1 MPLSPRAVAAALAPE
16 TDEREVY
23 LITLTHES
31 WDAPIRLST
40 DQTVWLRNDERSGTP
55 MYGTISR
62 GEMYEYVPI
71 SASLPDSRDESPPV
85 CSISISNVSRLVSP
99 YLLMVDKKYPRAS
112 IEIVLASE
120 PDIVD
125 QTWPE
130 LDLNSGDMD
139 ANNVQIEL
147 GMNIASNEPMPWLRF
162 VYAYFPN
169 LYERNR

>member
-40 DQTVWLRNDERSGTP
+40 DQTVWLRNDERTGTP

-62 GEMYEYVPI
+62 GELYEFVPI
-71 SASLPDSRDESPPV
+71 SATLPDSRDESPPT
-85 CSISISNVSRLVSP
+85 STLNISNVSRIVSP
-99 YLLMVDKKYPRAS
+99 YLMMVDKKYPRVS
-112 IEIVLASE
+112 IEVVLASE

-125 QTWPE
+125 QVWPE
-130 LDLNSGDMD
+130 LDLNAATMD
-139 ANNVQIEL
+139 ANNVQVEM

-162 VYAYFPN
+162 GAAYFPN
-169 LYERNR
+169 CFERNR